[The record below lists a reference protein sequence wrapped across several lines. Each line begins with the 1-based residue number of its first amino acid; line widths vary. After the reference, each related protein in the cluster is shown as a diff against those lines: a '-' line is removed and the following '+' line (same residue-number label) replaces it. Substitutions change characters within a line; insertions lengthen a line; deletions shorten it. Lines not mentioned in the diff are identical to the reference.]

1 MTTQERVMKLIE
13 DRGVKKGFLSN
24 KIGVNQPYF
33 SNFLRDK
40 WNWKK
45 IKLKHWISW
54 LIRTIHINEINI
66 NKYI

>member
-33 SNFLRDK
+33 SNFLRGQVELKEDK
-40 WNWKK
+40 IEALN
-45 IKLKHWISW
+45 KLIDS
-54 LIRTIHINEINI
+54 
-66 NKYI
+66 YYPY